1 MMINEEILAK
11 FFVDEA
17 SQEEKQ
23 AIEKWLEAEENKAIY
38 TQFEKT
44 WNGVAIAK
52 NEQKVDIDIAWNKV
66 KLKTIDKS
74 VSLKEI
80 PTLKP
85 QKAPMFSWRMAA
97 SIAGLLIVPF
107 LFYWFL
113 FRSPEAIAEEMI
125 SFSTQEAPK
134 EFYLPDSS
142 VVWLDKNS
150 KISFSK
156 AFATRNIILEGE
168 ALLKVRSNP
177 AKPFIIQTQEME
189 VQVLGTIFFVSTAE
203 KQVIVQEGKVSVKA
217 NTEKV
222 ILEKNE
228 KSVLQGKKLEKQI
241 NTDKN
246 FASFSNKIFI
256 FENEPLSKVIERL
269 NRVYD
274 KKIMLKNTVLANC
287 RITVTFKEET
297 IENISQTIS
306 ETLKLGVQIK
316 GNEIFLDGETCQ

>member
-11 FFVDEA
+11 FFVDET

-23 AIEKWLEAEENKAIY
+23 AIEKWLEIEENKAIY
-38 TQFEKT
+38 SQFEKI
-44 WNGVAIAK
+44 WNGVSIAK
-52 NEQKVDIDIAWNKV
+52 NEQKVNIDAAWNKV
-66 KLKTIDKS
+66 KLKTLDKDKIEYKGS
-74 VSLKEI
+74 

-85 QKAPMFSWRMAA
+85 NKTLFSWRIAA
-97 SIAGLLIVPF
+97 SIAGLLIVPV
-107 LFYWFL
+107 LLYWFV
-113 FRSPEAIAEEMI
+113 FRSSESVKEEIM
-125 SFSTQEAPK
+125 SFSTQKEPK

-156 AFATRNIILEGE
+156 SFATRNIILEG
-168 ALLKVRSNP
+168 AGLLKVRSNP
-177 AKPFIIQTQEME
+177 SKPFTVQANEME
-189 VQVLGTIFFVSTAE
+189 VQVLGTVFYVSTTE
-203 KQVIVQEGKVSVKA
+203 KQVIVQEGKVSVQA
-217 NTEKV
+217 NASKV
-222 ILEKNE
+222 ILGKNE
-228 KSVLQGKKLEKQI
+228 KAILQGNIIEKQM

-246 FASFSNKIFI
+246 FASFSDKVFV
-256 FENEPLSKVIERL
+256 FENEPLSKVVEKL

-274 KKIMLKNTVLANC
+274 KKIALTNPVLANC

-316 GNEIFLDGETCQ
+316 EHEILLSGETCQ

>member
-23 AIEKWLEAEENKAIY
+23 AIEKWLETEENKAIY
-38 TQFEKT
+38 TQFEKI
-44 WNGVAIAK
+44 WNGVAVAK
-52 NEQKVDIDIAWNKV
+52 NEQKVDVEVAWNKV

-74 VSLKEI
+74 VSLKET

-85 QKAPMFSWRMAA
+85 RKTTMFSWRMAA

-107 LFYWFL
+107 LLYWFL
-113 FRSPEAIAEEMI
+113 FRSPEAIADEMV

-142 VVWLDKNS
+142 VVWLNKNS
-150 KISFSK
+150 KISYSK
-156 AFATRNIILEGE
+156 AFATRNITLEGE

-177 AKPFIIQTQEME
+177 AKPFTVQASDME
-189 VQVLGTIFFVSTAE
+189 VQVLGTIFFVSTPE
-203 KQVIVQEGKVSVKA
+203 KQVIVQEGKVSVKT
-217 NTEKV
+217 NTEKIV
-222 ILEKNE
+222 LTQNEKVLLKGKNLEKL
-228 KSVLQGKKLEKQI
+228 V

-256 FENEPLSKVIERL
+256 FENEALNKVIERL

-274 KKIMLKNTVLANC
+274 KKIMLKNPVLANC

-306 ETLKLGVQIK
+306 ETLKLGVQIN